1 MTIQT
6 SFSVD
11 HVIAFPGQPAD
22 LTHSTVISK
31 INTYSAA
38 IPFGSFVC
46 RAAAGV
52 DESCALPVASADVTA
67 RPRGVAIK
75 DQTHRGSN
83 NLDNE
88 VNDMVPIMTKG
99 RVWVTVEGAVTEGS
113 AAFVRFA
120 SGAGG
125 SILGLFRADADS
137 ATAVAI
143 PNGAGIFRTSTT
155 GAGLAL
161 LELNLP

>member
-6 SFSVD
+6 TFVVD
-11 HVIAFPGQPAD
+11 HPIAFPGQPAD

-31 INTYSAA
+31 IAA
-38 IPFGSFVC
+38 GTIPFGSFCV

-52 DESCALPVASADVTA
+52 DESCALPVATADVTA
-67 RPRGVAIK
+67 RPWGVAIK

-88 VNDMVPIMTKG
+88 ANDMVPVMTKG
-99 RVWVTVEGAVTEGS
+99 RVWVTVEGAVTNGA

-120 SGAGG
+120 AGGGG
-125 SILGLFRADADS
+125 SILGLFRADADT

-143 PNGAGIFRTSTT
+143 PNGAGIFRTATS